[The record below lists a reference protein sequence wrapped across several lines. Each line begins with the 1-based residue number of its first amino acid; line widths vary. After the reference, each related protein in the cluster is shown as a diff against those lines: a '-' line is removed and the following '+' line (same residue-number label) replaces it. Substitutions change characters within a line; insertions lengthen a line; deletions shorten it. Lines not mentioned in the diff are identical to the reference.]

1 MSTPSPLI
9 LVIEDDPQ
17 IRKFLRATLSGHQ
30 YRVLEAETA
39 KAGLLS
45 ASTQPPDAII
55 LDLGLPDQDGIEVT
69 KQLRSW
75 TNIPILV
82 LSARGHE
89 RDKVAALDAGA
100 DDYVAKPFG
109 VVELMA
115 RIRVALRHAS
125 QTVSVSENPI
135 FQVGELKVDLAKRQV
150 FLAEKEIHLTALEYR
165 LVTMLVQHAGKV
177 LTHRQL
183 LKQIWGPTYENEV
196 QYLRVYMAQ
205 LRRKLEKDPA
215 QPKYLLTEQGV
226 GYRLISD

>member
-1 MSTPSPLI
+1 MSTPSPLV

-17 IRKFLRATLSGHQ
+17 IRKFLRATLTGHQ
-30 YRVLEAETA
+30 YRVIEAETA

-55 LDLGLPDQDGIEVT
+55 LDLGLPDLDGLEVT

-75 TNIPILV
+75 TRIPILV

-89 RDKVAALDAGA
+89 KDKVEALDAGA
-100 DDYVAKPFG
+100 DDYIAKPFSVG
-109 VVELMA
+109 ELMA

-125 QTVSVSENPI
+125 ESASSSENPI
-135 FQVGELKVDLAKRQV
+135 FKVGELKVDLARRQV
-150 FLAEKEIHLTALEYR
+150 FLGEKEVHLTALEYR
-165 LVTMLVQHAGKV
+165 LVTMFVQHAGKV

-183 LKQIWGPTYENEV
+183 LRQIWGPAYEDQV

-205 LRRKLEKDPA
+205 LRRKLEADPA
-215 QPKYLLTEQGV
+215 QPKYFLTEQGV
-226 GYRLISD
+226 GYRLICD